1 MINLY
6 KKVNNCDFD
15 VQVCP
20 RRPGDL
26 ESSVL
31 DNPSPFMQ
39 QLYTMEDLLW
49 VP

>member
-6 KKVNNCDFD
+6 KKVDNCDFD

-20 RRPGDL
+20 RRTGDL
-26 ESSVL
+26 ERSVF

-39 QLYTMEDLLW
+39 KLYTIKDLLKI
-49 VP
+49 